1 MLKNFNQLALYT
13 DMVNYLKSAIIM
25 AHEHCTNNKRE
36 LENSKKCACFYCFEI
51 YDPKEI
57 LEDKDAMWADE
68 STAFCAKCGIDSVIG
83 DASGFPIGDKIFIEL
98 MGFVWF
104 NGYARGHRHWED
116 YYALEEEM
124 EKHIVYDVSD

>member
-1 MLKNFNQLALYT
+1 
-13 DMVNYLKSAIIM
+13 MVKYLKSAIIK

-36 LENSKKCACFYCFEI
+36 LENSKKCACLYCFDF

-68 STAFCAKCGIDSVIG
+68 STALCAKCGIDSVIG

-98 MGFVWF
+98 MGFEWF
-104 NGYARGHRHWED
+104 NGYARGHSHWED
-116 YYALEEEM
+116 FYALEEAM